1 MTRSIVIIDITAKQS
16 DIASHT
22 DRQSPTAPTDLV
34 RTMES
39 ETETITG
46 AVASGA
52 VTLADLD
59 RFVRSV
65 ERGEVDC
72 CGGTDTVVRIVRSL
86 LSDQRPSW
94 EEMEPAGQ
102 ATGA

>member
-1 MTRSIVIIDITAKQS
+1 MAAKKPGVASRIDRDGS
-16 DIASHT
+16 
-22 DRQSPTAPTDLV
+22 TAPIDLV

-39 ETETITG
+39 KTETITG

-52 VTLADLD
+52 VTLEELD
-59 RFVRSV
+59 RFVRRV

-72 CGGTDTVVRIVRSL
+72 CDGTDAVVRIVRSL
-86 LSDQRPSW
+86 LSDRRPSW
-94 EEMEPAGQ
+94 EEMEPAGR

>member
-1 MTRSIVIIDITAKQS
+1 MAAQESAFAAGIDRHDT
-16 DIASHT
+16 T
-22 DRQSPTAPTDLV
+22 EPTDLV
-34 RTMES
+34 RMMES
-39 ETETITG
+39 KTETITG

-52 VTLADLD
+52 VTLSDLD

-65 ERGEVDC
+65 ERGDVDC
-72 CGGTDTVVRIVRSL
+72 CGGTDAVVRIVRSL

-94 EEMEPAGQ
+94 EEMEPART

>member
-1 MTRSIVIIDITAKQS
+1 
-16 DIASHT
+16 
-22 DRQSPTAPTDLV
+22 
-34 RTMES
+34 MES
-39 ETETITG
+39 KTETITG

-52 VTLADLD
+52 VTLSDLD

-65 ERGEVDC
+65 ECGDVDC
-72 CGGTDTVVRIVRSL
+72 CGGTDAVVRIVRSL

-94 EEMEPAGQ
+94 EEMEPAGP

>member
-1 MTRSIVIIDITAKQS
+1 MDATQAGVAPRGNQRSS
-16 DIASHT
+16 
-22 DRQSPTAPTDLV
+22 TAPTDLV
-34 RTMES
+34 RVMES

-52 VTLADLD
+52 VTLGDLD

-72 CGGTDTVVRIVRSL
+72 CGGTDAVVRIVRSL
-86 LSDQRPSW
+86 LSDRRPSW
-94 EEMEPAGQ
+94 EEMEPAKQ
-102 ATGA
+102 AGA

>member
-1 MTRSIVIIDITAKQS
+1 MAAKKS
-16 DIASHT
+16 VVASRVDQHGST
-22 DRQSPTAPTDLV
+22 VPTDLV

-52 VTLADLD
+52 VTLEDLD

-72 CGGTDTVVRIVRSL
+72 CGGTDAVVRIVRSL
-86 LSDQRPSW
+86 LSDRRPSW
-94 EEMEPAGQ
+94 EEMEPAGR

>member
-1 MTRSIVIIDITAKQS
+1 MTAKQS
-16 DIASHT
+16 DVASHA
-22 DRQSPTAPTDLV
+22 DRRSPTAPTDLV

-46 AVASGA
+46 AVAAGE
-52 VTLADLD
+52 VTLEDLD
-59 RFVRSV
+59 RFVRRV

-72 CGGTDTVVRIVRSL
+72 REGTDAVVRIVRSL
-86 LSDQRPSW
+86 LSEQRPSW
-94 EEMEPAGQ
+94 EEMAEAGQ

>member
-1 MTRSIVIIDITAKQS
+1 MATEDSGVASRGNRHGSI
-16 DIASHT
+16 
-22 DRQSPTAPTDLV
+22 APTDLV

-86 LSDQRPSW
+86 LSDQRPNW
-94 EEMEPAGQ
+94 EEMESAGQ
-102 ATGA
+102 TTGA

>member
-1 MTRSIVIIDITAKQS
+1 MESGVASRIDQHS
-16 DIASHT
+16 S
-22 DRQSPTAPTDLV
+22 TAPTDLV

-39 ETETITG
+39 KTETITG
-46 AVASGA
+46 AVASGS
-52 VTLADLD
+52 VSLEDLD

-72 CGGTDTVVRIVRSL
+72 CGGTDAVVRIVRSL
-86 LSDQRPSW
+86 LSDRRPSW

>member
-1 MTRSIVIIDITAKQS
+1 MESG
-16 DIASHT
+16 IARNT
-22 DRQSPTAPTDLV
+22 DQRGSTTPTTLV
-34 RTMES
+34 RVIES
-39 ETETITG
+39 KTETITG

-52 VTLADLD
+52 VTLDDLD

-72 CGGTDTVVRIVRSL
+72 CGGTDAVVRIVRSL

-94 EEMEPAGQ
+94 EEMEPAGR

>member
-1 MTRSIVIIDITAKQS
+1 MESR
-16 DIASHT
+16 IAPSPDQHSST
-22 DRQSPTAPTDLV
+22 TPTALV
-34 RTMES
+34 RVMES
-39 ETETITG
+39 KTETITG

-52 VTLADLD
+52 VTLDDLD

-65 ERGEVDC
+65 ERGDVDC
-72 CGGTDTVVRIVRSL
+72 CGGTDAVVRIVRSL

-94 EEMEPAGQ
+94 EEMEPAGR

>member
-1 MTRSIVIIDITAKQS
+1 MAAKEPGVAARIDRHS
-16 DIASHT
+16 S
-22 DRQSPTAPTDLV
+22 TAPTDLV

-39 ETETITG
+39 DTETITG
-46 AVASGA
+46 AVAAGE
-52 VTLADLD
+52 VTLEDLD
-59 RFVRSV
+59 RFVRTV
-65 ERGEVDC
+65 ERGEVNC
-72 CGGTDTVVRIVRSL
+72 SRGTDAVVRIVRSL